1 MTANAGYKTFNTG
14 DVLTAAQVQFN
25 LQNQTVMYFATTS
38 ARTTA
43 LSGVTVEGMVTY
55 IPANGIEY
63 YNGTAWIGV
72 TSNAS
77 NVPNLSNP
85 VLNSAFQVW
94 QRGTSFSLAASTAYG
109 SGFTADRWQTQTGAN
124 QACTI
129 SRQATSDTTNL
140 PNIQYNLRYQRNSGQ
155 TGTNALY
162 IVQNFETINSIPF
175 AGKTVTFSFY
185 ARAGAN
191 FSSASNALSAFVST
205 GTGTDQNSWAG
216 YTGSTN
222 PISGTATLTTTWQRF
237 SFSGTIPATAT
248 EMAPTFGFTPTGT
261 AGANDYYEITGVQLE
276 IGSVATPFD
285 TYATTIQGEL
295 AACQR
300 YYWRTYNLGSASY
313 YAMGSM
319 ANTTKAE
326 FLVKTPVTLRSTP
339 SSFDYT
345 NLQVYQGSTA
355 YSSGTW
361 TYSTTGGTLDG
372 VYVAYTHGSA
382 VFTAGY
388 AGVLSAT
395 SGASANTSYVGF
407 SAEL

>member
-1 MTANAGYKTFNTG
+1 MTANAGYHAYATG
-14 DVLTAAQVQFN
+14 DVLTAAQVQYN
-25 LQNQTVMYFATTS
+25 LQNQSVMYFATS
-38 ARTTA
+38 AARTTA

-155 TGTNALY
+155 TGTGALY

-276 IGSVATPFD
+276 LGSVATPFD

-300 YYWRTYNLGSASY
+300 YYQTSNRCGYVG
-313 YAMGSM
+313 
-319 ANTTKAE
+319 NTTVSNTY
-326 FLVKTPVTLRSTP
+326 FQQ
-339 SSFDYT
+339 YT
-345 NLQVYQGSTA
+345 FVVLMRAAPTVVLTSIAANLF
-355 YSSGTW
+355 
-361 TYSTTGGTLDG
+361 STTTT
-372 VYVAYTHGSA
+372 ASA
-382 VFTAGY
+382 ISADTMQLACVSSATGAAGYFINSFTA
-388 AGVLSAT
+388 
-395 SGASANTSYVGF
+395 